1 MRSRGCWA
9 VLIAAPSLSILA
21 AAAAAQQVERS
32 PQAIESC
39 LCMEQS
45 VAQLNAQVQAQSRA
59 YEDKRQAFQA
69 LDSQVQASRPQVNV
83 NNQSDVDSFKRLLE
97 KRDEA
102 ADALA
107 GSATSGYAEAVARY
121 NEAVASYNAQC
132 AGKAYDP
139 DQLAQ
144 VKSALNCPKR

>member
-1 MRSRGCWA
+1 
-9 VLIAAPSLSILA
+9 
-21 AAAAAQQVERS
+21 
-32 PQAIESC
+32 
-39 LCMEQS
+39 MEQS
-45 VAQLNAQVQAQSRA
+45 VAALNAQVQAQSRA

-69 LDSQVQASRPQVNV
+69 LDNQVQTSRSQVNV

-107 GSATSGYAEAVARY
+107 GPATSNYAEAVARY
-121 NEAVASYNAQC
+121 NEAVASYNGQC

-144 VKSALNCPKR
+144 VKSSLNCPKR